1 MGVTR
6 EKFGLSWLNPNA
18 PRSEDDNATRSR
30 QSGPSSRASQ
40 QVDSALLAIGVK
52 VISKLNASPGKNAG
66 FNDLATSTGV
76 SISQL
81 IPVLS
86 YLADLRWVEY
96 VDDDKIKLTDE
107 GAAQVS

>member
-18 PRSEDDNATRSR
+18 PRPAEDSGSRNAA
-30 QSGPSSRASQ
+30 QASRASQ
-40 QVDSALLAIGVK
+40 QVDAALLAVGVK
-52 VISKLNASPGKNAG
+52 VISKLNAAPGKIAG
-66 FNDLATSTGV
+66 FNELPTMTGV

-81 IPVLS
+81 LPVLS
-86 YLADLRWVEY
+86 YLAELRWVEY

>member
-18 PRSEDDNATRSR
+18 PRSDDDTATRSV
-30 QSGPSSRASQ
+30 PSSRASQ

-96 VDDDKIKLTDE
+96 VDDDTIKLTDE

>member
-18 PRSEDDNATRSR
+18 PRSDDDTATRSG
-30 QSGPSSRASQ
+30 SSSRASQ

-52 VISKLNASPGKNAG
+52 VISKLNASPGKSAG
-66 FNDLATSTGV
+66 FNELATSTGV
-76 SISQL
+76 PISQL

-86 YLADLRWVEY
+86 YLAELRWVEY